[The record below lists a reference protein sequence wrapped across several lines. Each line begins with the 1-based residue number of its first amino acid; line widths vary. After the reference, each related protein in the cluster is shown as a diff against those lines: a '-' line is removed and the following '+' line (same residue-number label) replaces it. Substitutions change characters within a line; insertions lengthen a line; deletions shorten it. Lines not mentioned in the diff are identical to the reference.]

1 MLNLTKAELEL
12 TSDADMFFEKGA
24 RGRLSYISKRY
35 SKVNN
40 KKLEKP
46 FDSKQGSEH
55 ITY

>member
-12 TSDADMFFEKGA
+12 TSDADMFFEKSA

>member
-46 FDSKQGSEH
+46 FDSKQGSED